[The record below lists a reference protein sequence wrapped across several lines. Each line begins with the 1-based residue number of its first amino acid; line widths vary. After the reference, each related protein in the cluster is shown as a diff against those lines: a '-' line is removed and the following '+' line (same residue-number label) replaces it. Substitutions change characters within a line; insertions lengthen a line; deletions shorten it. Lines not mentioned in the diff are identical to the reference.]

1 MKIPEFKYHPDPIKT
16 GAFSQGEYRKC
27 DCCNESTNIWYSK
40 PFYTAKM
47 ENFRIRKV
55 QIVFL
60 ILTN

>member
-40 PFYTAKM
+40 PFYTARM
-47 ENFRIRKV
+47 E
-55 QIVFL
+55 
-60 ILTN
+60 